1 MSKIKLGGI
10 IQHSDLVRISLSCP
24 SNETNGYGRLLA
36 ALGEA
41 NINMHFLVQILRP
54 DQVELLILC
63 IDKEE
68 QSRTLQI
75 IGTIRDIHNFHID
88 SIYPD
93 VTTIGVYGPDF
104 RLRPGLAGALL
115 AALHTAGIP
124 VQAISTSL
132 STFSVIIPSQK
143 VEQAFSAIQQAF
155 ELP

>member
-10 IQHSDLVRISLSCP
+10 IQHNDLVRISLTCP
-24 SNETNGYGRLLA
+24 TNQANGYGRLLA

-41 NINMHFLVQILRP
+41 NINVQFMVQFLKPGNI
-54 DQVELLILC
+54 EFLILC
-63 IDKEE
+63 IDREE
-68 QSRTLQI
+68 EARTLQI
-75 IGTIRDIHNFHID
+75 VNALRDSHDVQID
-88 SIYPD
+88 SIDPD

-115 AALHTAGIP
+115 EAFHAAQIP

-132 STFSVIIPSQK
+132 STFSIIIPSSK
-143 VEQAFSAIQQAF
+143 AKEAYSAIHQKF